1 MATQRRRR
9 RLAQRNESGFVLLLI
24 FAMAASIGVLLYKEM
39 PRVMFEAQR
48 NKEELLIE
56 RGEQYK
62 RAIQVYY
69 RKNKKLP
76 QRVEDLERGSDTRFL
91 RQRYKDPFTGKD
103 DWKFIE
109 TDGVSLKNSLV
120 KKPQNQVGG
129 GRPGDPQQQQQTPGQ
144 PQQQQPAGL
153 PTGFSTFGV
162 PAAQPGLPG
171 QPQQPCLPGQ
181 PGCEPNPALQRRGSD
196 RPAVSAGQ
204 GDGQQGGGGL
214 PACDPTQPYDPTK
227 CDPSKP
233 WDPQAAANQQQQ
245 QQQQPGAP
253 LPPGMIPGQTGYP
266 VPPTSPYSGQPSPYP
281 GQPYPTGPGGMPAQ
295 PGYPVGIPG
304 FPGAAPGGGVV
315 PRPSVGVPPPGGYAP
330 ISSQTGGAAPG
341 GAAAFPGQN
350 ASALAAIQNLLT
362 TPRQGIPGAAV
373 AGAAMGPGIVGV
385 ASKHEGPGIK
395 VYAERTK
402 YQEWEFV
409 YDPKEEKAPNM
420 SGNQQAPGANSGQ
433 PGNPLG
439 SSSPNSSSPSSPMSP
454 GMGNSPFG
462 NPGNPGG
469 IGGFPGRQR

>member
-1 MATQRRRR
+1 MPAPRRR

-24 FAMAASIGVLLYKEM
+24 FAMAASIGVLLYKEV

-62 RAIQVYY
+62 RAIQIYY

-76 QRVEDLERGSDTRFL
+76 QRVEDLERGTETRYL

-109 TDGVSLKNSLV
+109 TDGVNLKNSLV
-120 KKPQNQVGG
+120 KKPAAQLGG
-129 GRPGDPQQQQQTPGQ
+129 SGRPGDPQQQPQG
-144 PQQQQPAGL
+144 QQQQPSAGF
-153 PTGFSTFGV
+153 TTFGV
-162 PAAQPGLPG
+162 PAQPGLPG
-171 QPQQPCLPGQ
+171 QPQPPCLAGQ

-204 GDGQQGGGGL
+204 GDGQSGGGGL

-233 WDPQAAANQQQQ
+233 WDPQAA

-253 LPPGMIPGQTGYP
+253 PPPGTIPGQPGYP
-266 VPPTSPYSGQPSPYP
+266 GQPSPYPGQPSPYP
-281 GQPYPTGPGGMPAQ
+281 GQPYPTGPGGVPAQ
-295 PGYPVGIPG
+295 PGFPLGIPGIPG
-304 FPGAAPGGGVV
+304 FPGSAPGGGVVV

-330 ISSQTGGAAPG
+330 ISSQTGGAGP
-341 GAAAFPGQN
+341 AFPGQN
-350 ASALAAIQNLLT
+350 SSAIKAINDLLT
-362 TPRQGIPGAAV
+362 TPRQGGIPGAG

-420 SGNQQAPGANSGQ
+420 SGNQQAPGANGQ
-433 PGNPLG
+433 PGNNPLG
-439 SSSPNSSSPSSPMSP
+439 SSPSNSPNSSPLSP
-454 GMGNSPFG
+454 GMGSGSGNSPFG
-462 NPGNPGG
+462 NSGG
-469 IGGFPGRQR
+469 AGGFPGRQR

>member
-1 MATQRRRR
+1 MTVRR
-9 RLAQRNESGFVLLLI
+9 RLAQRSESGFVLLLI

-76 QRVEDLERGSDTRFL
+76 QRVEDLERGSETRFL
-91 RQRYKDPFTGKD
+91 RRRYKDPFTGKD

-120 KKPQNQVGG
+120 KKPQNQLGG
-129 GRPGDPQQQQQTPGQ
+129 SGRPGDPQQPQAQQGS
-144 PQQQQPAGL
+144 QPAS
-153 PTGFSTFGV
+153 GFTSFGM
-162 PAAQPGLPG
+162 PAAQPGVPG
-171 QPQQPCLPGQ
+171 QPPQQPCLPGQ

-204 GDGQQGGGGL
+204 GDGQAAGGGL
-214 PACDPTQPYDPTK
+214 PACDPTQAYDPTK

-253 LPPGMIPGQTGYP
+253 PPPGMIPGQPGYP
-266 VPPTSPYSGQPSPYP
+266 GQPAIPGQPSPYP
-281 GQPYPTGPGGMPAQ
+281 GQVYPTGPGGMPAQ
-295 PGYPVGIPG
+295 PGYPAGIPGIPG
-304 FPGAAPGGGVV
+304 FPGASPGGGVV

-330 ISSQTGGAAPG
+330 VNSQTGGAAPG
-341 GAAAFPGQN
+341 AAFPGQN
-350 ASALAAIQNLLT
+350 ASALAAINQLLT
-362 TPRQGIPGAAV
+362 TPRQGGMPGAA

-420 SGNQQAPGANSGQ
+420 SGNAQPPGANSGQ

-439 SSSPNSSSPSSPMSP
+439 SSTPPSPNPASPMSP
-454 GMGNSPFG
+454 GMG
-462 NPGNPGG
+462 
-469 IGGFPGRQR
+469 GGFPGRQR